1 MNKDSKIND
10 DDPAIML
17 CVNMCNADKGLCQR
31 SLPFACLNKKAVYI
45 AVMMAKTADV
55 EKIIN

>member
-1 MNKDSKIND
+1 MNS

-17 CVNMCNADKGLCQR
+17 CVNICNADKGLCQR

-45 AVMMAKTADV
+45 AVMIAKAAEID
-55 EKIIN
+55 KIAN